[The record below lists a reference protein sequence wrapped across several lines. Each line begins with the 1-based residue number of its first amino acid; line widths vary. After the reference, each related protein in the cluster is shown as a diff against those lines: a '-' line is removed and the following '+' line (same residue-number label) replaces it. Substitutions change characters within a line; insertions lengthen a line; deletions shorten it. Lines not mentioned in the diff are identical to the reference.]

1 MAIDILNIQPTV
13 ISRDLKGKYLL
24 LYGKPKS
31 GKTSFSA
38 SMPKNLLIAFEK
50 GYNAISGIK
59 PVDISRWSD
68 FKLVLRQLEKP
79 EAKAMYDSITI
90 DTLTIAWQLCEE
102 FICSQNGV
110 QKIGDIP
117 WGGGYTACKKEF
129 ESALRK
135 ITMLGYGLLMITHV
149 QKRVEV
155 DSNNSEREI
164 LSPDMPKRAAEIANG
179 LVDIIGY
186 IGVEFD
192 EEGNGTRYLYTRETP
207 TIFAGSRFRHLEG
220 KIKFG
225 YNELVEAIANA
236 IEKSETLDGAVVVDH
251 QTQTFEE
258 KLDYDA
264 IRSEAFRLWKMLVGE
279 GENAN
284 EEMARRIQKRVEMIF
299 GKPTKLSE
307 ITEDQVDLYNL
318 VIMDMRDL
326 AEDAN
331 K

>member
-1 MAIDILNIQPTV
+1 MAIDIFNIEPTV

-24 LYGKPKS
+24 LYGKPKC

-38 SMPKNLLIAFEK
+38 QMPRNLLIAFEK
-50 GYNAISGIK
+50 GYNAISGIR
-59 PVDISRWSD
+59 PVDIAKWSD

-79 EAKAMYDSITI
+79 EARQMYDSVTI

-102 FICSQNGV
+102 FVCAQNGV

-117 WGGGYTACKKEF
+117 WGGGYAACKKEF

-149 QKRVEV
+149 SKRVEV
-155 DSNNSEREI
+155 DKEGSEIEI

-186 IGVEFD
+186 IGVEFHD
-192 EEGNGTRYLYTRETP
+192 GIGERYLYTRETP
-207 TIFAGSRFRHLEG
+207 TIFAGSRFRHLAP

-225 YNELVEAIANA
+225 YNELVEAIADA
-236 IEKSETLDGAVVVDH
+236 IEKSESLDGAVVVDH
-251 QTQTFEE
+251 QTHKVEE
-258 KLDYDA
+258 KLDYNA
-264 IRSEAFRLWKMLVGE
+264 IKAEAVALWQQLVGS

-284 EEMARRIQKRVEMIF
+284 EEMARRILKRAEMIF
-299 GKPTKLSE
+299 GRPIKLSE

-318 VIMDMRDL
+318 VVMDMREL
-326 AEDAN
+326 ASEN
-331 K
+331 